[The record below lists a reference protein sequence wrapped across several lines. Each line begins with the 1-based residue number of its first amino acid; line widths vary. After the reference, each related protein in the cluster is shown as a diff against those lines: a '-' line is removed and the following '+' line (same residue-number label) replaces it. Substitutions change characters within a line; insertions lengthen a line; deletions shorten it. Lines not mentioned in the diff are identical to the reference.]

1 MNVKYEF
8 LLIIVTGGC
17 IFKLCTLV

>member
-8 LLIIVTGGC
+8 LFIFVTGGC
-17 IFKLCTLV
+17 ISFCTNSL